1 MSICNNEQLL
11 KNQLKLV
18 QKKKEYALDDI
29 EMLSDHWMADPK
41 FGTSEFKKRIYQQK
55 LEDIKTYNDQ
65 ILELQKN
72 LDSIKKD

>member
-1 MSICNNEQLL
+1 MSCNNEQVL
-11 KNQLKLV
+11 KNQLKLL

-29 EMLSDHWMADPK
+29 EMLSDHWMIDPK

-55 LEDIKTYNDQ
+55 LEDIKIYNDQ